1 MDEVLLK
8 IEELTKSFGGLV
20 AIKDLSMEVEAGEI
34 HAVIGPN
41 GAGKT
46 TLIAQL
52 SGSLKPDSGR
62 ILFENRD
69 ITHVPEYR
77 RSALG
82 LARSFQITSVLK
94 NFSALDNVA
103 LAVQAHAGHS
113 FRFWS
118 KARKAQDCLLYTSP
132 SPRDQRGSRM
142 PSSA

>member
-1 MDEVLLK
+1 MAEVLLK

-20 AIKDLSMEVEAGEI
+20 AIQQLSMEVEAGEI

-62 ILFENRD
+62 IVFENRD

-118 KARKAQDCLLYTSP
+118 KAR
-132 SPRDQRGSRM
+132 
-142 PSSA
+142 

>member
-1 MDEVLLK
+1 MAEVLLK

-20 AIKDLSMEVEAGEI
+20 AIQQLSMEVEAGEI

-62 ILFENRD
+62 ILFENRE

-77 RSALG
+77 RSALAG
-82 LARSFQITSVLK
+82 SVLPDHK
-94 NFSALDNVA
+94 RPQKF
-103 LAVQAHAGHS
+103 
-113 FRFWS
+113 FRLGQCGPCGS
-118 KARKAQDCLLYTSP
+118 G
-132 SPRDQRGSRM
+132 PRRTLV
-142 PSSA
+142 PFLE

>member
-1 MDEVLLK
+1 MAEVLLK

-20 AIKDLSMEVEAGEI
+20 AIQQLSMEVEAGEI

-82 LARSFQITSVLK
+82 LSLIHISEPTRP
-94 NFSALDNVA
+94 
-103 LAVQAHAGHS
+103 
-113 FRFWS
+113 
-118 KARKAQDCLLYTSP
+118 Y
-132 SPRDQRGSRM
+132 
-142 PSSA
+142 